1 MLKHFSPAA
10 LLMLFRR
17 LSQGFLFVPTLLALS
32 GVVAAVIAVSADRIG
47 LLHPL
52 LGASTILQIN
62 ASGARTVL
70 STIAGTMMTVISL
83 VYSLTLIV
91 LTLAAGNIAP
101 RLLETFSTNRVNQVT
116 IGLLAATFLYSLIC
130 LYITGENEVPRLSVA
145 LAIIFATVCLFWLVY
160 FVHDVAN
167 RVLIDNEIG
176 RNRKA
181 LRTAIDRLLA
191 EEPRQPRDEEE
202 GLPDTGYSTAL
213 AKRTG
218 YVTSVDTHYL
228 VEFAADRDAFVRLEI
243 RPGDFVIEGTPIAA
257 IHGFDDIDELSE
269 ALDSSV
275 LIHDA
280 RAPAGDVQFSIHL
293 MVEIAL
299 RALSPGVNDSYTAIS
314 SIDHLSAALARI
326 VQKGVP
332 SSLHCDEDNQPRLWV
347 NLISVREIIGA
358 ALHPLRQAVAG
369 NVLVTR
375 RLIAAIDR
383 IALLSSPEYGDVLAD
398 HLKLIADDA
407 ERVVVN
413 ETDRAEIAE
422 KIRQARKTL
431 KGVKND
437 DGES

>member
-1 MLKHFSPAA
+1 MKHFSPAA
-10 LLMLFRR
+10 LLTLFRR
-17 LSQGFLFVPTLLALS
+17 LSQGFLFVPTLLALW

-47 LLHPL
+47 VLHTLLD
-52 LGASTILQIN
+52 ATSILQIN

-70 STIAGTMMTVISL
+70 STIAGAMMTVISL

-191 EEPRQPRDEEE
+191 EEPRQSRDEEE

-213 AKRTG
+213 AQRTG

-228 VEFAADRDAFVRLEI
+228 VEFAAGRDAFVRLEI
-243 RPGDFVIEGTPIAA
+243 RPGDFVIEGTPIAR
-257 IHGFDDIDELSE
+257 IHGHDDVDALSE
-269 ALDSSV
+269 ALDRSV

-280 RAPAGDVQFSIHL
+280 RAPDGDVQFSIHL

-332 SSLHCDEDNQPRLWV
+332 SSLHCDENNQPRLWV

-369 NVLVTR
+369 NVLVTL
-375 RLIAAIDR
+375 RLIAAIER
-383 IALLSSPEYGDVLAD
+383 IASLSSPEYGEVLAD

-407 ERVVVN
+407 ERLVVN
-413 ETDRAEIAE
+413 EADRAEIAE
-422 KIRQARKTL
+422 KIRQARNTL
-431 KGVKND
+431 KGVEGYD
-437 DGES
+437 DSP

>member
-1 MLKHFSPAA
+1 MTTLSPTA
-10 LLMLFRR
+10 LLQLVRR
-17 LSQGFLFVPTLLALS
+17 LSQGFLFIPTLLALW

-47 LLHPL
+47 ILHQLLD
-52 LGASTILQIN
+52 ATTILQID

-70 STIAGTMMTVISL
+70 STIAGAMMTVISL

-101 RLLETFSTNRVNQVT
+101 RLLETFSTNRVNQIT

-160 FVHDVAN
+160 FVHDVAS

-181 LRTAIDRLLA
+181 LRIAIDRLLA
-191 EEPRQPRDEEE
+191 EEPRRTRNEKES
-202 GLPDTGYSTAL
+202 LPDTASKTVG

-228 VEFAADRDAFVRLEI
+228 VDFATKRDAFIHLEL
-243 RPGDFVIEGTPIAA
+243 RPGDFVIEGSPIAR
-257 IHGFDDIDELSE
+257 IHGGDNVDEVSD
-269 ALDSSV
+269 ALARSV
-275 LIHDA
+275 LIRDA
-280 RAPAGDVQFSIHL
+280 RAPDGDVQFSIHL

-314 SIDHLSAALARI
+314 AIDHLSAALARI

-332 SSLHCDEDNQPRLWV
+332 ASLYCDDDNEPRLWV

-369 NVLVTR
+369 NVLVTL

-383 IALLSSPEYGDVLAD
+383 IASLSSPDYGEVLTD
-398 HLKLIADDA
+398 HLRLIADDA
-407 ERVVVN
+407 DRVVVN
-413 ETDRAEIAE
+413 EADRTEIAE
-422 KIRQARKTL
+422 RIRLVRKTL
-431 KGVKND
+431 KDARCVD
-437 DGES
+437 DS

>member
-1 MLKHFSPAA
+1 V
-10 LLMLFRR
+10 
-17 LSQGFLFVPTLLALS
+17 SQGFLFIPTLLALL
-32 GVVAAVIAVSADRIG
+32 GVAAAVIAVWADRIG
-47 LLHPL
+47 FLHELLD
-52 LGASTILQIN
+52 ATTILQIS

-70 STIAGTMMTVISL
+70 STIAGAMMTVISL

-101 RLLETFSTNRVNQVT
+101 RLLETFSTNRVNQIT

-145 LAIIFATVCLFWLVY
+145 LAIMFSTVCLFWLVY

-191 EEPRQPRDEEE
+191 EEPRQSRDEEAA
-202 GLPDTGYSTAL
+202 LPDTDYDTVPS
-213 AKRTG
+213 KRTG

-228 VEFAADRDAFVRLEI
+228 VDFAATHDTFIRLDI
-243 RPGDFVIEGTPIAA
+243 RPGDFVIEGSPIAR
-257 IHGFDDIDELSE
+257 IYGHDDIDDLSE
-269 ALDSSV
+269 ALARSV
-275 LIHDA
+275 LFHDA
-280 RAPAGDVQFSIHL
+280 RAPDGDVQFSIHL

-314 SIDHLSAALARI
+314 SIDHLSAALGRI
-326 VQKGVP
+326 VQRGVP
-332 SSLHCDEDNQPRLWV
+332 SSLHCDDDNQPRLWV

-369 NVLVTR
+369 NVLVTL

-383 IALLSSPEYGDVLAD
+383 IASLSSPEYSEALAD

-407 ERVVVN
+407 DRLVVN
-413 ETDRAEIAE
+413 DADRAEIAE
-422 KIRQARKTL
+422 KVMQVRKTL
-431 KGVKND
+431 KKLKSD
-437 DGES
+437 DGS